1 VNLHTPFSLEEAIN
15 LEPFLFFYEDGKM
28 ERVLRYKG
36 SLIKAEFSQKSEK
49 TINVK
54 LDLISGEKDDLLEV
68 LQRLKFCLGVDEDL
82 HDFLKMV
89 EKSDFLNRYF
99 DVVKNIR
106 IFSAFDEFEAC
117 ACIILSQNT
126 SYTFYRKNVQKL
138 LDLNNGV
145 FPLPR
150 ELPSLI
156 DSVPVGYRKRYL
168 IDLARFFEGKDFF
181 RALKPEEIKVKGFG
195 QYSKDIY
202 VLFQHR
208 NFGNVYLD
216 RLTEKI
222 FQKHLGLSNKEVKD
236 YLNKEFPGYEGLVIY
251 IVQLLH
257 RFKLL

>member
-1 VNLHTPFSLEEAIN
+1 MKLRTPFSLEEAIN

-36 SLIKAEFSQKSEK
+36 SLMKVEFSQKSEK
-49 TINVK
+49 MIKAK
-54 LDLISGEKDDLLEV
+54 LDLISGKKDDLVRV
-68 LQRLKFCLGVDEDL
+68 LQRLKFCFGVDEDL
-82 HDFLKMV
+82 QDFLRMV
-89 EKSDFLNRYF
+89 ENSDFLRAYF

-117 ACIILSQNT
+117 ACIVISQNT
-126 SYTFYRKNVQKL
+126 SYAFYRKNVQRL
-138 LDLNNGV
+138 LELNNGV
-145 FPLPR
+145 FPLPK
-150 ELPSLI
+150 ELPELI
-156 DSVPVGYRKRYL
+156 DSVPVGYRKKYL
-168 IDLARFFEGKDFF
+168 LDLARFFKGKDLY
-181 RALKPEEIKVKGFG
+181 RVLKPKDIEVKGFG

-222 FQKHLGLSNKEVKD
+222 FQKHLGLSNKEVKG
-236 YLNKEFPGYEGLVIY
+236 YLNKEFPGYEGFVIY